1 MDYYSKYIDAVEL
14 KAETTIAI
22 IEAMKTVFAC
32 HGLPGTLRSDNGPQ
46 FSSATFKTFCSDN
59 GIEHERS
66 SPHFQ
71 SSNGEAERAVQTVKC
86 LWRKCEDKQ
95 FALLDYR
102 TTPLENINLSPAQLL
117 MGRRPRNTLPA
128 SEDLLKPTTPDL
140 RKVKQ
145 HFNAQ
150 KAKQKFYYDRRRGV
164 KELLPLE
171 NGTTVRMETPGSKS
185 LSSGIVVQK
194 ANKPRSYLVKSK
206 RRLYRRNRV
215 HLHKSNET
223 VQDEQELP
231 MEESS
236 LDEPTIETPQV
247 SATPVNH
254 KDALQTRSGR
264 MVKPPERLN
273 L

>member
-1 MDYYSKYIDAVEL
+1 M
-14 KAETTIAI
+14 TTI
-22 IEAMKTVFAC
+22 
-32 HGLPGTLRSDNGPQ
+32 Q
-46 FSSATFKTFCSDN
+46 FCYLQDI

-86 LWRKCEDKQ
+86 LWRKWEDKQ
-95 FALLDYR
+95 FALLDFR

-140 RKVKQ
+140 RKVNQ

-171 NGTTVRMETPGSKS
+171 NGTTVRMETLGSKS
-185 LSSGIVVQK
+185 LHQG
-194 ANKPRSYLVKSK
+194 
-206 RRLYRRNRV
+206 
-215 HLHKSNET
+215 
-223 VQDEQELP
+223 
-231 MEESS
+231 
-236 LDEPTIETPQV
+236 
-247 SATPVNH
+247 
-254 KDALQTRSGR
+254 
-264 MVKPPERLN
+264 
-273 L
+273 